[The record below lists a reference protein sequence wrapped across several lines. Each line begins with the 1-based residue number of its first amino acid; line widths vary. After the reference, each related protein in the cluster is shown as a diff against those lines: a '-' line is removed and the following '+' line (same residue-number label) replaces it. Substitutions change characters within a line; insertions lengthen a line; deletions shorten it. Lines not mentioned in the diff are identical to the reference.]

1 MSKKILITGNHHT
14 PAIELIQQ
22 LSLDSKYNWSS
33 YYITDNYSNDYHIK
47 NSLKPLLSQNLY
59 QIKGGKF
66 YRYSILKTIK
76 NTPQIISAVFNSIK
90 LLKQIKPDIVI
101 SFGGYI
107 SVPVIFSSKLL
118 SIPTITHEQ
127 TTTLS
132 LSTKINALFCQ
143 SVCLSFDNKLPLY
156 IKNKSVVTG
165 NLLRRQIFSTTTK
178 TYQHLN
184 KTIKSKPLIFVSGGN
199 QSSSIIN
206 LTFLKIFKD
215 LINHFTIIHHTGKSD
230 LDMVKNK
237 VKNYK
242 NYYTTSFVGPDD
254 IGWILNNSQVI
265 VNRSGANYCQEI
277 AALKR
282 NSILIPLSFS
292 QQNEQLKNALWL
304 KSKLPHNT
312 IIIEQN
318 NLNPHNLLQAILKLS
333 DQKLMT
339 TPVKPL
345 TNTKLLSVIH
355 KYV

>member
-1 MSKKILITGNHHT
+1 
-14 PAIELIQQ
+14 
-22 LSLDSKYNWSS
+22 
-33 YYITDNYSNDYHIK
+33 
-47 NSLKPLLSQNLY
+47 
-59 QIKGGKF
+59 
-66 YRYSILKTIK
+66 
-76 NTPQIISAVFNSIK
+76 
-90 LLKQIKPDIVI
+90 
-101 SFGGYI
+101 
-107 SVPVIFSSKLL
+107 
-118 SIPTITHEQ
+118 
-127 TTTLS
+127 
-132 LSTKINALFCQ
+132 
-143 SVCLSFDNKLPLY
+143 
-156 IKNKSVVTG
+156 
-165 NLLRRQIFSTTTK
+165 
-178 TYQHLN
+178 
-184 KTIKSKPLIFVSGGN
+184 
-199 QSSSIIN
+199 
-206 LTFLKIFKD
+206 
-215 LINHFTIIHHTGKSD
+215 
-230 LDMVKNK
+230 MVKNK